1 MKKTELIKIDCP
13 ICGIDTP
20 YDVKYEA
27 NFQLDSLDFAAKKIS
42 KHMYFRNVRCKKCN
56 LIYSNPIIPFEQ
68 IKKFYQTTYFLE
80 LSQLE
85 IMANDYEI
93 FNGKSLSDLFKDI
106 YDNTTRNKEQLEVL
120 MKEVVGFIKDGDT
133 AVQII
138 PMLKEYLEINVKN
151 DDQLVKVAAIV
162 QRLISVEN
170 KGGSEDEFGLSD
182 AEKEQL
188 MGAIEDVAADAQ
200 KHSDDITEVNKLEN

>member
-1 MKKTELIKIDCP
+1 
-13 ICGIDTP
+13 
-20 YDVKYEA
+20 
-27 NFQLDSLDFAAKKIS
+27 
-42 KHMYFRNVRCKKCN
+42 
-56 LIYSNPIIPFEQ
+56 
-68 IKKFYQTTYFLE
+68 
-80 LSQLE
+80 
-85 IMANDYEI
+85 MANDYEL
-93 FNGKSLSDLFKDI
+93 FKGKSLSDLFKNI

-162 QRLISVEN
+162 QRMIASES
-170 KGGSEDEFGLSD
+170 KGGADEEFSLSD

-188 MGAIEDVAADAQ
+188 MSAVENVA
-200 KHSDDITEVNKLEN
+200 TEVQKRSDEVSNEFGD